1 MKKKKVSTEAQNP
14 ALSKGAVIRCAVK
27 HKGAPIV
34 NGGYVR
40 EIGKNIVALEI
51 DLKSKYCEV
60 SCSFGGSDETCG
72 VYINANERSLHL
84 NKYVKRD
91 EPTAL
96 EFTDFVGWDVFACG
110 IGRYTLSVCLIRK
123 EA

>member
-1 MKKKKVSTEAQNP
+1 MKKQTSKKAKNQPLN
-14 ALSKGAVIRCAVK
+14 KGDVIRCAIK
-27 HKGAPIV
+27 YKGAPII
-34 NGGYVR
+34 NEGYVR

-60 SCSFGGSDETCG
+60 SCSFGGSDGTCG
-72 VYINANERSLHL
+72 VYVNANKRSLHL
-84 NKYVKRD
+84 NEKVKRD
-91 EPTAL
+91 EPTAI

-110 IGRYTLSVCLIRK
+110 IGRYTLSVCLTRK